1 RTAALVSAD
10 GAIDW
15 CCLPDYASPPRFGAL
30 LDPVRGGFWR
40 MGPATPT
47 ISEQTYQDASAVLQT
62 TWSDDDWAL
71 ELTDAMAWPWN
82 DRAAD
87 EGGFDG
93 RVIIRRL
100 RCTQGAVDARLA
112 FQPRYDFAG
121 PLTLQPQ
128 PGGIT
133 VCAGPDQS
141 CLWVSRPV
149 EINPGGAGGAWRLE
163 TDEEVWAVLA
173 QGVQTPIAWSVAYAQ
188 EVLAKTATYWSD
200 WANQLRCAGDHAQYV
215 RRTALTIHLLSY
227 APTGALVAA
236 PTTSL
241 PERIGGDRN
250 WDYRY
255 AWVRDA
261 SLSAAT
267 LVRLG
272 DLPSAE
278 RYMDWMAG
286 RGSSSD
292 SPLQI
297 VYGLDGALHLPEEE
311 RDDLAGY
318 RDSLPVR
325 TGNRAC
331 SQRQLD
337 SLGFLADCALIYL
350 QAGGAWRDPHW
361 DIIRRAADYTAA
373 NWRMADSGIW
383 ELQDEYQ
390 FVSSKVMSW
399 VTLDRA
405 IHIAGHIG
413 RSAETD
419 SWQTTRD
426 EIHADV
432 MEHGWS
438 ERLGAFRQ
446 RYEADSLDASA
457 LLIPIFGFLPP
468 THPRVEATIERI
480 EQTLRI
486 NGHIH
491 RFVAAEIPGEGDL
504 PVGEHEGAFWPCTFW
519 LATAHALAGRTDRAG
534 TIIQRAIKLSGAL
547 GLFSEE
553 IDAHTGAFLGNTP
566 LLFSHVEFAR
576 AALAVAAAR

>member
-1 RTAALVSAD
+1 
-10 GAIDW
+10 
-15 CCLPDYASPPRFGAL
+15 
-30 LDPVRGGFWR
+30 
-40 MGPATPT
+40 MGPSAP
-47 ISEQTYQDASAVLQT
+47 SAGEQTYQDASALLQT
-62 TWSDDDWAL
+62 TWAGDGWAL

-82 DRAAD
+82 DRAAT
-87 EGGFDG
+87 EGGLDG
-93 RVIIRRL
+93 RVILRRL
-100 RCTQGAVDARLA
+100 RCTQGAVDARFT
-112 FQPRYDFAG
+112 FQPRHDFAG
-121 PLTLQPQ
+121 PVTLEPQ
-128 PGGIT
+128 PGGIA
-133 VCAGPDQS
+133 VSAGPDQS
-141 CLWVSRPV
+141 WLWVSRPV
-149 EINPGGAGGAWRLE
+149 EVTVGGVAGDWRLE
-163 TDEEVWAVLA
+163 SGDELWAVLA
-173 QGVQTPIAWSVAYAQ
+173 QGLERPIAWSVHYVQELFDQTAAY
-188 EVLAKTATYWSD
+188 WHD
-200 WANQLRCAGDHAQYV
+200 WAHQLHCTGSHAEPL

-267 LVRLG
+267 LARLG
-272 DLPSAE
+272 DLHSAE

-286 RGSSSD
+286 RDSSSE

-297 VYGLDGALHLPEEE
+297 VYGLNGELDLPQQE

-318 RDSLPVR
+318 HGSLPIR

-350 QAGGAWRDPHW
+350 QAGGAWRDTHW
-361 DIIRRAADYTAA
+361 DIIRRAAAYTAA

-383 ELQDEYQ
+383 ELEDEYQ

-399 VTLDRA
+399 ATLDRA
-405 IHIAGHIG
+405 IRIADHIG
-413 RSAETD
+413 RTTETG

-457 LLIPIFGFLPP
+457 LLIPIYGFLPA
-468 THPRVEATIERI
+468 THPRVEATLERI
-480 EQTLRI
+480 EQTLGI
-486 NGHIH
+486 NGYIH
-491 RFVAAEIPGEGDL
+491 RFVAAEMPGEGDL
-504 PVGEHEGAFWPCTFW
+504 PVGRYEGAFWPCTFW
-519 LATAHALAGRTDRAG
+519 LATAHALAGRTERAEAMVQRACELAG
-534 TIIQRAIKLSGAL
+534 TL

-553 IDAHTGAFLGNTP
+553 IDAHSNAFLGNTP

-576 AALAVAAAR
+576 AALAISDAA